1 MKPAVAGFYWEHIA
15 GARRVLDIG
24 CGAGDLGMYGP
35 ATSEVWGIEIN
46 RALVEQAKRFE
57 SVEVWDLDSPDPLP
71 FGDVFFDAV
80 VAKDVLEH
88 LTRPWQ
94 VLREVR
100 RVLKPGGIVLASVIC
115 HRGRR
120 VWDDYTHVR
129 GFTMRSARQMF
140 GDAGFNVLDV
150 WRMGG
155 VPLSSRLKA
164 IWLVPYVLRFPVFDW
179 LWTSSYEI
187 KARRPP

>member
-1 MKPAVAGFYWEHIA
+1 MKAAVAEFYWKHIA

-24 CGAGDLGMYGP
+24 CGTGDLGMYGP
-35 ATSEVWGIEIN
+35 ATSEVCGVEIN
-46 RALVEQAKRFE
+46 PALVEQAKRFE
-57 SVEVWDLDSPDPLP
+57 SVEVWDLDSPDSLP
-71 FGDVFFDAV
+71 FADVFFDAV

-88 LTRPWQ
+88 LARPWQ

-115 HRGRR
+115 HRSRR
-120 VWDDYTHVR
+120 VWGDYTHVR
-129 GFTMRSARQMF
+129 GFTMRSVRQMF
-140 GDAGFNVLDV
+140 GDAGFEVLDA

-155 VPLSSRLKA
+155 VPLSSRLNV
-164 IWLVPYVLRFPVFDW
+164 IGLVPYVLRFPVFDW

-187 KARRPP
+187 KARRPL